1 MEGSCH
7 SRKSDIARYRSL
19 QMPHFQM
26 FDKQGLTLS
35 CFVETPLDVLAV
47 ADPIQVFG
55 DGAVK

>member
-1 MEGSCH
+1 
-7 SRKSDIARYRSL
+7 
-19 QMPHFQM
+19 MPHFQM